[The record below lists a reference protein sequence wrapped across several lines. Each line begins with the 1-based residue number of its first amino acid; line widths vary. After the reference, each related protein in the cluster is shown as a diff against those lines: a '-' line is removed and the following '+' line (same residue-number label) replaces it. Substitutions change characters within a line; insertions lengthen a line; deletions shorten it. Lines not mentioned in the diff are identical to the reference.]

1 MRVAGALLSCPATQA
16 SSMPSL
22 PISRTRLALLLG
34 ALSMFGALSID
45 TIFPAF
51 PAMANDFGASKL
63 AMQQTIAVYLI
74 AYALMSLLHGPVSD
88 AHGRKRVILTGVA
101 VFTAASIGCALAPSL
116 EWLLAFRALQGL
128 SAGVG
133 LIVSR
138 AIVRDC
144 LDGAQAQK
152 LLSTITMIFGIA
164 PAIAPIIGGWILGF
178 ASWHGIFWFL
188 ALWGA
193 AIWLAVLA
201 WLPETHVPDR
211 RRAFHPAQLWHGN
224 LAMLR
229 NPAMRRLALAGS
241 FNFGALFLY
250 IASAPAFVIDLLGLH
265 EQQFAW
271 FFAPMIG
278 GMMVGAFTSGRMAG
292 RVSGARMVT
301 IGFAL
306 CALAVVLNL
315 VYNLA
320 VAQPRLPWGV
330 MPMVLNAFGIAL
342 VFPVLT
348 LSMLDLYPRQRGAAS
363 SLQAFVSLSSNA
375 VIAGLV
381 SPWVSSSGLHLAMT
395 ASACTAIA
403 WVLWRLYLRQQSRVA
418 TPAAEAL
425 ALEPADRL

>member
-1 MRVAGALLSCPATQA
+1 
-16 SSMPSL
+16 MPPL
-22 PISRTRLALLLG
+22 PISRARLAALLG

-51 PAMANDFGASKL
+51 PAMAADFGASKL
-63 AMQQTIAVYLI
+63 AMQQTIAVYLV
-74 AYALMSLLHGPVSD
+74 AYAVMSLLHGPVSD
-88 AHGRKRVILTGVA
+88 AHGRKRVILAGVA
-101 VFTAASIGCALAPSL
+101 VFTLASVGCALAPSL
-116 EWLLAFRALQGL
+116 GWLLAFRALQGL

-133 LIVSR
+133 LIVAR

-144 LDGAQAQK
+144 LDGAEAQK

-178 ASWHGIFWFL
+178 ADWHAIFWFL

-201 WLPETHVPDR
+201 WLPETHPPAQR
-211 RRAFHPAQLWHGN
+211 HPFHPAQLWHGN

-250 IASAPAFVIDLLGLH
+250 IASAPAFVIDLLGLN

-271 FFAPMIG
+271 FFVPMIG
-278 GMMVGAFTSGRMAG
+278 GMMAGAFTSGRLAG
-292 RVSGARMVT
+292 RISGARLVA
-301 IGFAL
+301 IGFSL
-306 CALAVVLNL
+306 CAAAALLNL
-315 VYNLA
+315 GYNLA
-320 VAQPRLPWGV
+320 VDRPGLPWGV
-330 MPMVLNAFGIAL
+330 LPMVINAFGIAL

-363 SLQAFVSLSSNA
+363 SLQAFIGLSFNA
-375 VIAGLV
+375 LLAGLV
-381 SPWVSSSGLHLAMT
+381 SPWVSGSGLSLAIT
-395 ASACTAIA
+395 AAGCTAMA
-403 WVLWRLYLRQQSRVA
+403 WLFWRLYLRHQRRVA
-418 TPAAEAL
+418 EPVAGAV
-425 ALEPADRL
+425 ALEPAEHL

>member
-1 MRVAGALLSCPATQA
+1 
-16 SSMPSL
+16 MPSL
-22 PISRTRLALLLG
+22 PISRARLAVLLG

-51 PAMANDFGASKL
+51 PAMGADFGASKL

-88 AHGRKRVILTGVA
+88 ARGRKWVILAGVA
-101 VFTAASIGCALAPSL
+101 VFTLASIGCALSPSL

-144 LDGAQAQK
+144 LDGADAQR

-178 ASWHGIFWFL
+178 TDWTGIFWFL
-188 ALWGA
+188 ALWGG
-193 AIWLAVLA
+193 AIGLAVLA
-201 WLPETHVPDR
+201 WLPETHPPER
-211 RRAFHPAQLWHGN
+211 RHPFRAAQLWHGN

-250 IASAPAFVIDLLGLH
+250 IASAPAFVIDLLGLN

-271 FFAPMIG
+271 FFVPMIG
-278 GMMVGAFTSGRMAG
+278 GMMLGAFTSGRLAG
-292 RVSGARMVT
+292 RMSATRQVR
-301 IGFAL
+301 IGFAI
-306 CALAVVLNL
+306 CASALVLNIG
-315 VYNLA
+315 YNLL
-320 VAQPRLPWGV
+320 VSVPLLPWAV
-330 MPMVLNAFGIAL
+330 LPMVINAFGIAL
-342 VFPVLT
+342 VFPVLS
-348 LSMLDLYPRQRGAAS
+348 LAILDQYPKQRGAAS
-363 SLQAFVSLSSNA
+363 SLQAFISLGFNA
-375 VIAGLV
+375 LLAGLV
-381 SPWVSSSGLHLAMT
+381 SPLVSGSGL
-395 ASACTAIA
+395 
-403 WVLWRLYLRQQSRVA
+403 
-418 TPAAEAL
+418 AL
-425 ALEPADRL
+425 ALTASTSTLVAWLLWRSDERTQSAA